1 MTELRELELR
11 VEHAVGEVL
20 NWKRS
25 GDFGGSSWADL
36 EMEGFVSVMVEPP
49 AGVPQIGGT
58 VELDLEAGDLVP
70 PQALSLRDP
79 AAVARQ
85 YVERTRVGLHVLAES
100 PMPIELYGMICEGTG
115 RQEESRQLFVG
126 DLILYGEA
134 HYGET
139 YAQYVDLLGNSY
151 NTLAQWKHVAS
162 RFPYESRTEGVP
174 FSVYQITASL
184 EPLEAR
190 LEMVRRYASGEL
202 EDTTELGDEV
212 KRERAAEPD
221 VDLLPECPA
230 CGGKLTSRK
239 CKTCGF
245 DFQAAVWLLHDVVAE
260 LAACPVPLPGDEMP
274 TVWRL
279 THAREEP

>member
-11 VEHAVGEVL
+11 VERAVGHVL
-20 NWKRS
+20 DWKRS
-25 GDFGGSSWADL
+25 GDFGGASWADT
-36 EMEGFVSVMVEPP
+36 EQGFVSVMVEPP
-49 AGVPQIGGT
+49 EGVPQVGG
-58 VELDLEAGDLVP
+58 EFDLEEEKSLAPV
-70 PQALSLRDP
+70 LRDP
-79 AAVARQ
+79 AAIARQ
-85 YVERTRVGLHVLAES
+85 YVERTRVGLRVLAES

-162 RFPYESRTEGVP
+162 RFPYETRTEGVP
-174 FSVYQITASL
+174 FRVYQITASL
-184 EPLEAR
+184 QPLEVR
-190 LEMVRRYASGEL
+190 LEMVRRYACGEL

-212 KRERAAEPD
+212 KRERAGEPD

-239 CKTCGF
+239 CKACGF

>member
-1 MTELRELELR
+1 MTQLRDLELK
-11 VEHAVGEVL
+11 VETAIGHELA
-20 NWKRS
+20 WRRS
-25 GDFGGSSWADL
+25 GEFGGASWADT
-36 EMEGFVSVMVEPP
+36 ERGFVSIMVEPP
-49 AGVPQIGGT
+49 EGVPQVGGEF
-58 VELDLEAGDLVP
+58 ELGEEAAPLS
-70 PQALSLRDP
+70 ALSLRDP
-79 AAVARQ
+79 AAIARQ
-85 YVERTRVGLHVLAES
+85 YVERTRVGLHVLVES
-100 PMPIELYGMICEGTG
+100 PMPVELYGMICEGTG

-139 YAQYVDLLGNSY
+139 YAQYVDLLGNPY

-162 RFPYESRTEGVP
+162 RFPYETRTEGVP

-190 LEMVRRYASGEL
+190 LEMVRRYACGEL

-212 KRERAAEPD
+212 KRERAGEPN

-239 CKTCGF
+239 CKACGF